1 MPLTKTP
8 RLWGPPGGLQQ
19 ALRLGP
25 PLAAAPALALALA
38 LAACGDDDLYAD
50 YDTVGGYDPGYETDG
65 STTGPTEE
73 GQAQRGT
80 FEYVCID
87 VSDPSCFA
95 RESDQGFP
103 DRVQLGGVF
112 GARFTSGET
121 SARGVLEAATPG
133 RLEKFDNV
141 FFRAPPEKGT
151 GAVSVLARDPGDGS
165 VLDFVSVE
173 VVEPAD
179 IRVAALR
186 LVPAA
191 TGAERTLLNPGDRV
205 TVGDYVE
212 ILARMVDADEQAIAG
227 TPACTWSVEPASAL
241 QVLDTGTPFTTGRL
255 VATVEFAGPF
265 TARVTCLDKS
275 TAISVEADPADTAGT
290 GDTGDTGNDET
301 GADSTTDG
309 AGTIE
314 TSDTSETSETGG
326 ATE

>member
-1 MPLTKTP
+1 MPMTKTP
-8 RLWGPPGGLQQ
+8 RSWGPEGGLKQ
-19 ALRLGP
+19 ALRPGP
-25 PLAAAPALALALA
+25 PLAAAVTLALA

-50 YDTVGGYDPGYETDG
+50 YDTGGDYGPGYETGG
-65 STTGPTEE
+65 STTGPTEA
-73 GQAQRGT
+73 GQAQRGS

-95 RESDQGFP
+95 RDGDQGFP

-121 SARGVLEAATPG
+121 AARGVLEAATTG
-133 RLEKFDNV
+133 SLQKFDDV
-141 FFRAPPEKGT
+141 FFRAPPEMGP
-151 GAVSVLARDPGDGS
+151 GPVSVLARDPGDGS

-186 LVPAA
+186 LVSAA
-191 TGAERTLLNPGDRV
+191 SGVERTLLNPGDRV

-212 ILARMVDADEQAIAG
+212 ILARMVDADEQALAG
-227 TPACTWSVEPASAL
+227 APACTWSVEPAAAL
-241 QVLDTGTPFTTGRL
+241 KVLDTGTPFTTGRL

-265 TARVTCLDKS
+265 TARVTCLEKS
-275 TAISVEADPADTAGT
+275 TDISVEADPADTAGA
-290 GDTGDTGNDET
+290 GDTGGTGNEDT

-309 AGTIE
+309 VGPTE
-314 TSDTSETSETGG
+314 TTNTSETSGTGG